1 MSHSQRD
8 VIYSVV
14 LALFIFTLAIT
25 VTIFASYAIFKFD
38 IHHYYLDQEADMT
51 AKKLMHNYNQMMR
64 YLIDPF
70 QNHFQLDNFRSSING
85 RTHFADVK
93 KLFMLN
99 FAVFILSGV
108 YVWFRRKKRAHFN
121 KAFLYIAIVGVILVA
136 IMAIDFDDFFI
147 MFHKILFRNNDWL
160 FNPALDPI
168 IEVLPDEFFIQCF
181 VLFFALFE
189 GLNLWKW
196 RK

>member
-70 QNHFQLDNFRSSING
+70 QNQFQLDNFRSSING

-121 KAFLYIAIVGVILVA
+121 KAFLYISIVGVILVA
-136 IMAIDFDDFFI
+136 LMAIDFDDFFI
-147 MFHKILFRNNDWL
+147 MFHKVLFRNNDWL
-160 FNPALDPI
+160 FDPALDPI